1 MEVTIAPTSAAAA
14 ALAAGALVAE
24 IVTAVA
30 ARGSCA
36 IALSGGHTPWQMLEV
51 LLDQAVPWGALHV
64 FQVDERA
71 VPFEDERRNARRI
84 SELLCRPG
92 ALPATQFHAMPVE
105 GAALETAAGDYA
117 RTLTRHA
124 GNPPVLDVIQLGLG
138 ADGHTASLVP
148 GDPLL
153 GLSGSS
159 VGVSVPY
166 DGTRRMSLSFEV
178 LNRARHILW
187 LVTGESKAPML
198 RRLVA
203 GDATIPAG
211 RVARAQ
217 ARVIADAAAASMLPA
232 GERQ

>member
-1 MEVTIAPTSAAAA
+1 MEVTVAPSPAAAA
-14 ALAAGALVAE
+14 AIAAAALIAE
-24 IVTAVA
+24 IAAAVA
-30 ARGSCA
+30 ARGSSA
-36 IALSGGHTPWQMLEV
+36 IALSGGQTPWQMLE
-51 LLDQAVPWGALHV
+51 LLLGRAVPWSALHV

-71 VPFEDERRNARRI
+71 VPFDDERRNARRI
-84 SELLCRPG
+84 SKLLCRPG
-92 ALPATQFHAMPVE
+92 ALPAAQFHAMPVE
-105 GAALETAAGDYA
+105 DPALEAAASDYG
-117 RTLTRHA
+117 RTVARHA
-124 GNPPVLDVIQLGLG
+124 GNPPVLDVVQLGLG

-153 GLSGSS
+153 GLSGSD
-159 VGVSVPY
+159 VGISVPY
-166 DGTRRMSLSFEV
+166 DGVRRMSLSFEA

-187 LVTGESKAPML
+187 LVTGESKAAML

-232 GERQ
+232 GERR